1 MNELKRKINTI
12 KNAPFFSP
20 KKCIYKP
27 VKFIIKALPPKIL
40 ALHFDNGLQIRNRIM
55 PLCNF

>member
-27 VKFIIKALPPKIL
+27 VKFITIVLPLKIL

>member
-27 VKFIIKALPPKIL
+27 VKFITTVLPLKIL
-40 ALHFDNGLQIRNRIM
+40 ALHFGYGLQIINRIM